1 MALEIGL
8 THTLTVDVTE
18 DLSADRYGN
27 QGFPVLATPALVGL
41 FERCCIEA
49 LAPHLEAGRGSVG
62 THVAIDHLA
71 ATPLG
76 FTVSVTCELT
86 AIDKRMLEFK
96 VEASDGVDLI
106 GRAVHRRA
114 IVDLAKFF
122 ERLGAK
128 AKP

>member
-1 MALEIGL
+1 MELQVGL
-8 THTLTVDVTE
+8 THTMEVAVTE
-18 DLSADRYGN
+18 ALSADRYGN
-27 QGFPVLATPALVGL
+27 HGFAVLATPALVGL

-49 LAPHLEAGRGSVG
+49 LAPNLEPGRGSVG
-62 THVAIDHLA
+62 THVKIDHLA

-76 FTVSVTCELT
+76 FTVTVTCELV

-96 VEASDGVDLI
+96 VEASDGVELI

-122 ERLGAK
+122 ERVGAK
-128 AKP
+128 ALP